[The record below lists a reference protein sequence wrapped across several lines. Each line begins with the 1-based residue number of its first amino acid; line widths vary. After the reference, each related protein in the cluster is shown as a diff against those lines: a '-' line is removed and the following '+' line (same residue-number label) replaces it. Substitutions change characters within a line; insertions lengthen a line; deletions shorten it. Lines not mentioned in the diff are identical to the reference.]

1 MNVELLSHA
10 LSFAPTTVATVMFAL
25 AIAMGR
31 VALIPSNEPRYRLR
45 RERPQLRVIPGRG
58 VAAPSSTP
66 SPARDA
72 A

>member
-10 LSFAPTTVATVMFAL
+10 LSFAPTTIAAIMFAL

-31 VALIPSNEPRYRLR
+31 VALIPAREPRYRLR
-45 RERPQLRVIPGRG
+45 RERARLRVIRG
-58 VAAPSSTP
+58 HRAPRATSNPT
-66 SPARDA
+66 RDA